1 MCSKRNKPGDSNEEL
16 TEKRQLSQENIEKE
30 LADSKLLQNI
40 SMELVHEESL
50 LAFRGFDSQAAK
62 FWEWVSPST
71 GSTWRSYAYR

>member
-16 TEKRQLSQENIEKE
+16 TEKWQLSQENIEKE

-62 FWEWVSPST
+62 FWEWVSH
-71 GSTWRSYAYR
+71 R